1 MFLDKKL
8 IGAEMSEITP
18 MVIHLYGEDDELKK
32 TFSRSFVPWKV
43 LKMAVRLA
51 PVLEGGT
58 IDAEAVDALA
68 GLVVEVFGNQF
79 SVEELSDG
87 ADLSEMMTVLQTI
100 TAKAR
105 GGLAGN
111 PTKPG

>member
-1 MFLDKKL
+1 
-8 IGAEMSEITP
+8 MSEIAP

-51 PVLEGGT
+51 PILDGAT
-58 IDAEAVDALA
+58 LDDAAVDALA

-79 SVEELSDG
+79 SLDDLNAG
-87 ADLSEMMTVLQTI
+87 ADLSEMMAVLQTI
-100 TAKAR
+100 TTKAK
-105 GGLAGN
+105 GGLTGN
-111 PTKPG
+111 PTRPG